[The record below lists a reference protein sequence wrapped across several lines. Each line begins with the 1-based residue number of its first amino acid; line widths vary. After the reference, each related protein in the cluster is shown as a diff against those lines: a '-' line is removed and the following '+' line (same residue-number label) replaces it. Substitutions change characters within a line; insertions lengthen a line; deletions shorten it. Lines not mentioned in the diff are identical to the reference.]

1 MHTIAKILAPLALVA
16 TILPAVLYAFKVMEA
31 GPMKLTMLIAAV
43 VWFALSP
50 FWLKGGSE

>member
-1 MHTIAKILAPLALVA
+1 MHTTAKIFAPLALVA
-16 TILPAVLYAFKVMEA
+16 TILPAVLYAFRAIED

-43 VWFALSP
+43 VWFAMAP